1 VLTSFTYRVE
11 GQGAEARAHW
21 QLSAPRLDE
30 HWHPQPF
37 FDLVRVESGRVHW
50 MAEEGESVI
59 LDTAFLVGPGAR
71 LGRFRATEP
80 VLLVGTRRPLTW
92 PGDLPERSAPAPAP
106 LSFDAFSRHDQV
118 VPPASSRAASS
129 GVSSRQ
135 RRRRHRDRFG
145 VSAERLAA
153 IIAVQ
158 DFIDAG
164 CPGSPRDS
172 LLVDSVDFARFYD
185 QSHFSRTF
193 RSIVGVPPSVYVD
206 RDSAWVEALMAISSK
221 LSTRAGGYGD
231 PGRET
236 P

>member
-1 VLTSFTYRVE
+1 MLTSFGYRAE
-11 GQGAEARAHW
+11 GEGAEARAHW
-21 QLSAPRLDE
+21 ELSARSLNE

-50 MAEEGESVI
+50 TAEEGTSVI

-80 VLLVGTRRPLTW
+80 VVLVGTRRPLAW
-92 PGDLPERSAPAPAP
+92 QGDLPERSSPAPAP
-106 LSFDAFSRHDQV
+106 LSFEAISRHGQL
-118 VPPASSRAASS
+118 VPTTGSRAASS
-129 GVSSRQ
+129 DVSARH
-135 RRRRHRDRFG
+135 RRRLHRNRFG
-145 VSAERLAA
+145 VSAEKLSA

-158 DFIDAG
+158 EFIDAG

-172 LLVDSVDFARFYD
+172 VLVESVNFARFYD

-193 RSIVGVPPSVYVD
+193 RAIVGVPPSAYVD

-221 LSTRAGGYGD
+221 LSTLSRGYGD
-231 PGRET
+231 GGRET